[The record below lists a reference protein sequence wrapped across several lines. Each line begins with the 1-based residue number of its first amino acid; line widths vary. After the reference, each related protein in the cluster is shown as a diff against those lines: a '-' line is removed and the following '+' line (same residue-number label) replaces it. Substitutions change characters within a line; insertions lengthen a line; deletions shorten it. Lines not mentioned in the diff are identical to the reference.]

1 MATILTLKRRI
12 KTAGNV
18 SKTTKAMQMIAA
30 SKLKKA
36 QDAAVLSRP
45 YVEKLGSLSKNLS
58 AKIEKDNLH
67 PYMKEN
73 GTGNTLYIV
82 ISPDKGL
89 SGGLVSNLTR
99 EIFQQPLNKNDLFI
113 TVGKKAEGAVFSL
126 GKEVL
131 ATFPFGTILPEFD
144 TVYPVIRIINEYFLS
159 GKVSAVK
166 IISTKFTSVFTQ
178 TPGVNTVLPVKF
190 EGELNHSNNGML
202 FEPNLDELLPSL
214 LEHYIEMEIYQSL
227 LENYASE
234 QAARMVAMKNATD
247 NANDI
252 IKELKLEYN
261 KIRQEKITNELLDI
275 IGGQFAYA

>member
-18 SKTTKAMQMIAA
+18 SKTTRAMQMIAA

-36 QDAAVLSRP
+36 QDSAVLSRP

-58 AKIEKDNLH
+58 TKLEKDNLH

-73 GTGNTLYIV
+73 GLGNTLFIV

-99 EIFQQPLNKNDLFI
+99 ELFQISSNKNDLYI
-113 TVGKKAEGAVFSL
+113 SIGKKAEGSVFSL

-131 ATFPFGTILPEFD
+131 ATFPFGTSLPPFD
-144 TVYPVIRIINEYFLS
+144 TVYPIVKIINEYFLN
-159 GKVSAVK
+159 GKITSVK
-166 IISTKFTSVFTQ
+166 IISTRFTSVFTQ
-178 TPGVNTVLPVKF
+178 TPTVKTILPIKF
-190 EGELNHSNNGML
+190 ESEMKNGNNGML
-202 FEPNLDELLPSL
+202 FEPNLDELLPPL
-214 LEHYIEMEIYQSL
+214 LEHYLEMEIYQSL

-247 NANDI
+247 NAKEI
-252 IKELKLEYN
+252 IKELQLEYN
-261 KIRQEKITNELLDI
+261 KIRQEKITNEILDI